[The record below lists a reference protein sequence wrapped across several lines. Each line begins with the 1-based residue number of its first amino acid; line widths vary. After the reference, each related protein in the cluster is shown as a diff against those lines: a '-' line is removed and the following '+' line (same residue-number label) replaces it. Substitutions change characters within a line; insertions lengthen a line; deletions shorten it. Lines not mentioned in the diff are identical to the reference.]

1 MLFAARS
8 AAGYG
13 IDAHIID
20 GEVDL
25 SHRNCHVLNK
35 EERMEDP
42 NLNVGTGSELVRRP
56 VDEKI
61 QKSLDKF
68 LYGGGHPSAQKVRN
82 FLNGTWLG
90 EPLHVVL
97 TDVPVGAWTV
107 AMAFDALDLVCDRR
121 EFAVACEASIGI
133 GLLGATGAAITGA
146 TDWSDVDPPARR
158 LGLIHGLLNL
168 SGAAL
173 FATSLLLRKRKSR
186 GIGRVVSVLGY
197 AVMSYAAHLG
207 GKLVYE
213 QRVGVDRTNGQVLP
227 EEFAAVLPETSL
239 EDGKLTRAMYQ
250 GTPIL
255 LVRRGDRLFAMAE
268 TCSHFSGPLSE
279 GKLEGDAVVCPY
291 HFSRFALEDG
301 RVLDG
306 PAVHPQPCL
315 EIRARDGQ
323 IEVRRRIAQLS

>member
-1 MLFAARS
+1 
-8 AAGYG
+8 
-13 IDAHIID
+13 
-20 GEVDL
+20 
-25 SHRNCHVLNK
+25 
-35 EERMEDP
+35 MEDP
-42 NLNVGTGSELVRRP
+42 NLTVGIGRQP
-56 VDEKI
+56 VDEKL

-68 LYGGGHPSAQKVRN
+68 LYCDGRPSAQKVRN

-107 AMAFDALDLVCDRR
+107 AMAFDALDLVCKRR
-121 EFAVACEASIGI
+121 EFALACEASIGI
-133 GLLGATGAAITGA
+133 GLLGATGAAVTGM

-173 FATSLLLRKRKSR
+173 FATSLLLRKRKCR

-207 GKLVYE
+207 GKMVYE
-213 QRVGVDRTNGQVLP
+213 QRVGVDRTDGQVFP

-279 GKLEGDAVVCPY
+279 GKLEGDTVVCPY
-291 HFSRFALEDG
+291 HYSRFALEDG
-301 RVLDG
+301 RVIDG

-315 EIRARDGQ
+315 EIRTRDGQ
-323 IEVRRRIAQLS
+323 IEVRRGIARLS